1 VVRGVHRVAAGVT
14 IMSVGRLIVPPLE
27 ARPLCS
33 IVIPCLNEARD
44 IEAVVRGAMEQRYPP
59 QQLEILVADGGSTD
73 ATREIVA
80 RLAEEDPRVQLVD
93 NPGRFPSAG
102 MNAGIRRARG
112 AVIVRMDAHAAYA
125 ADYVL
130 ASVEALQQTG
140 ASNVGGAARA
150 RHRSTFQRAVSAALS
165 SPLAVGGSAYRDA
178 TREGFVETV
187 FNGAFRREVI
197 DHVGLYDERARANED
212 AELNQ
217 RIIEAGG
224 RVYLSRA
231 IVAFYYPRTSL
242 RGLAVQYLGYG
253 QGRAR
258 TLLRRRR
265 LLSARPLVPFA
276 AVTIF
281 AVLAVFAALVPGT
294 AWLLAVACELYVG
307 VLLVEAARL
316 AATDLRFFPLLLAI
330 FPVMHAAHG
339 LGVWEGLFRFAGVK
353 LDHDRALDRDR
364 DRDPAPR

>member
-1 VVRGVHRVAAGVT
+1 
-14 IMSVGRLIVPPLE
+14 MSGGRLIVPPLE
-27 ARPLCS
+27 ERPLCS
-33 IVIPCLNEARD
+33 VVIPCLNEARD

-59 QQLEILVADGGSTD
+59 HQLEILVADGGSTD
-73 ATREIVA
+73 ETRAIVA
-80 RLAEEDPRVQLVD
+80 RLAAEDGRVKLVA
-93 NPGRFPSAG
+93 NPGRFPSSG

-112 AVIVRMDAHAAYA
+112 SVIIRMDAHAAYA

-130 ASVEALQQTG
+130 ASVETLRRTG
-140 ASNVGGAARA
+140 ASNAGGAARA

-197 DHVGLYDERARANED
+197 EHVGLYDERARTNED

-224 RVYLSRA
+224 RVFLSRS
-231 IVAFYYPRTSL
+231 IIAFYYPRSSL
-242 RGLAVQYLGYG
+242 RGLAAQYFSYG

-294 AWLLAVACELYVG
+294 AWILAVACELYLG
-307 VLLVEAARL
+307 VLLVESARL
-316 AATDLRFFPLLLAI
+316 AATDLRFFPLLLVI
-330 FPVMHAAHG
+330 FPVMHASHG
-339 LGVWEGLFRFAGVK
+339 LGVWEGLFRYAGVE
-353 LDHDRALDRDR
+353 LDPHRL
-364 DRDPAPR
+364 PSSPR

>member
-1 VVRGVHRVAAGVT
+1 
-14 IMSVGRLIVPPLE
+14 MSGGRLVVPPLE
-27 ARPLCS
+27 VRPLCS

-59 QQLEILVADGGSTD
+59 HQLEILVADGGSTD
-73 ATREIVA
+73 ATRAIVA
-80 RLAEEDPRVQLVD
+80 RLAAEDPRVQLVD
-93 NPGRFPSAG
+93 NPGRFPSSG

-112 AVIVRMDAHAAYA
+112 VVIVRMDAHAAYA

-130 ASVEALQQTG
+130 ASVEALRRTG
-140 ASNVGGAARA
+140 AANVGGAARA
-150 RHRSTFQRAVSAALS
+150 RHRSTFQRAVTAALS
-165 SPLAVGGSAYRDA
+165 SPLAVGGSAYRDP

-197 DHVGLYDERARANED
+197 EHLGLYDERARTNED

-242 RGLAVQYLGYG
+242 RGLATQYFGYG

-276 AVTIF
+276 ALTIL
-281 AVLAVFAALVPGT
+281 AVLSVFAALVPGT
-294 AWLLAVACELYVG
+294 AWLLAVACELYAG
-307 VLLVEAARL
+307 VLVIEAARL
-316 AATDLRFFPLLLAI
+316 AASDLRFFPLLLAI

-339 LGVWEGLFRFAGVK
+339 LGLWEGLFRYAGVE
-353 LDHDRALDRDR
+353 LDPHHAP
-364 DRDPAPR
+364 PAPR

>member
-1 VVRGVHRVAAGVT
+1 
-14 IMSVGRLIVPPLE
+14 
-27 ARPLCS
+27 
-33 IVIPCLNEARD
+33 VIPCLNEARD
-44 IEAVVRGAMEQRYPP
+44 IEAVVRGAMDQRYPP
-59 QQLEILVADGGSTD
+59 HQLEILVADGGSTD
-73 ATREIVA
+73 ETRAIVE
-80 RLAEEDPRVQLVD
+80 RLAAEDARVQLVD
-93 NPGRFPSAG
+93 NPGRFPSSG

-112 AVIVRMDAHAAYA
+112 TVIIRMDAHAAYA

-130 ASVEALQQTG
+130 ASVEALRRTG
-140 ASNVGGAARA
+140 ACNAGGAARA

-165 SPLAVGGSAYRDA
+165 SPLAVGGSAYRDP

-197 DHVGLYDERARANED
+197 EHVGLYDERARTNED

-224 RVYLSRA
+224 RVFLSRS
-231 IVAFYYPRTSL
+231 IIAFYYPRATL
-242 RGLAVQYLGYG
+242 RGLAG

-276 AVTIF
+276 ALTIF

-294 AWLLAVACELYVG
+294 AWVLALACELYAG
-307 VLLVEAARL
+307 VVVIEAARL
-316 AATDLRFFPLLLAI
+316 AATDLRFFPLLLVI
-330 FPVMHAAHG
+330 FPMMHAAHG
-339 LGVWEGLFRFAGVK
+339 LGVWEGFFRYAGVE
-353 LDHDRALDRDR
+353 LDPHRS
-364 DRDPAPR
+364 PSAPR

>member
-1 VVRGVHRVAAGVT
+1 
-14 IMSVGRLIVPPLE
+14 MSGGRLIVPPLD

-33 IVIPCLNEARD
+33 VVIPCLNEARD

-59 QQLEILVADGGSTD
+59 HQLEILVADGGSTD
-73 ATREIVA
+73 ETRAIVA
-80 RLAEEDPRVQLVD
+80 RLAAEDARVQLID
-93 NPGRFPSAG
+93 NPGRFPSSG

-112 AVIVRMDAHAAYA
+112 SVIIRMDAHAAYA

-130 ASVEALQQTG
+130 ASVETLRQTG
-140 ASNVGGAARA
+140 ASNAGGAARA

-165 SPLAVGGSAYRDA
+165 SPLAVGGSAYRDP

-197 DHVGLYDERARANED
+197 EHVGLYDERARTNED

-224 RVYLSRA
+224 RVFLSRS
-231 IVAFYYPRTSL
+231 IIAFYYPRETL
-242 RGLAVQYLGYG
+242 RGLAAQYFGYG

-294 AWLLAVACELYVG
+294 AWLLALACELYVG
-307 VLLVEAARL
+307 VLVIEAARL
-316 AATDLRFFPLLLAI
+316 AATDLRFFPLLLVI
-330 FPVMHAAHG
+330 FPVMHASHG
-339 LGVWEGLFRFAGVK
+339 LGVWEGFFRYAGVE
-353 LDHDRALDRDR
+353 
-364 DRDPAPR
+364 RDPHRSPSALR

>member
-1 VVRGVHRVAAGVT
+1 
-14 IMSVGRLIVPPLE
+14 MSVDRLIVPPLE
-27 ARPLCS
+27 ALPLCS
-33 IVIPCLNEARD
+33 IVIPCLNEERD

-59 QQLEILVADGGSTD
+59 HQLEILIADGGSTD
-73 ATREIVA
+73 ATRAIVA
-80 RLAEEDPRVQLVD
+80 RLAAEDPRVQLVD

-112 AVIVRMDAHAAYA
+112 AVIVRMDAHAEYA

-130 ASVEALQQTG
+130 ASVETLRQTG

-165 SPLAVGGSAYRDA
+165 SPLAVGGSAYRDP

-187 FNGAFRREVI
+187 FNGAFRREVL
-197 DHVGLYDERARANED
+197 DHVGLYDERARTNED

-224 RVYLSRA
+224 RVFLSRA
-231 IVAFYYPRTSL
+231 IVAFYYPRATL
-242 RGLAVQYLGYG
+242 RGLAAQYFGYG

-276 AVTIF
+276 ALTIF
-281 AVLAVFAALVPGT
+281 AVLSVFAALVPGT
-294 AWLLAVACELYVG
+294 AWLLAMSCELYVG
-307 VLLVEAARL
+307 VVVFEAARL
-316 AATDLRFFPLLLAI
+316 AATDLRFFPLLIAI

-339 LGVWEGLFRFAGVK
+339 LGLWEGLFRFTGVD
-353 LDHDRALDRDR
+353 LDLDLDRDLDSQR
-364 DRDPAPR
+364 APR

>member
-1 VVRGVHRVAAGVT
+1 
-14 IMSVGRLIVPPLE
+14 MSVGRLIVPPLE

-44 IEAVVRGAMEQRYPP
+44 IESVVRGAMEQRYPP
-59 QQLEILVADGGSTD
+59 HALEILVADGGSTD
-73 ATREIVA
+73 GTQAIVA
-80 RLAEEDPRVQLVD
+80 RLAAEDPRVQLVD

-112 AVIVRMDAHAAYA
+112 TVIVRMDAHAAYA

-130 ASVEALQQTG
+130 ASVEALQRTG
-140 ASNVGGAARA
+140 ACNVGGAARA
-150 RHRSTFQRAVSAALS
+150 KHRSTFQRAVSAALA

-187 FNGAFRREVI
+187 FNGAFRREAI
-197 DHVGLYDERARANED
+197 DHVGLYDERARTNED

-224 RVYLSRA
+224 RVYLSRS
-231 IVAFYYPRTSL
+231 IVAFYYPRASL
-242 RGLAVQYLGYG
+242 SGLAAQYLSYG

-258 TLLRRRR
+258 TLLRRGR
-265 LLSARPLVPFA
+265 LLSSRPLVPFA

-281 AVLAVFAALVPGT
+281 AVLAVFAALLPGA
-294 AWLLAVACELYVG
+294 AWLLAAACEIYLGV
-307 VLLVEAARL
+307 VLLESARL
-316 AATDLRFFPLLLAI
+316 AATDLRFFPLLIAI

-339 LGVWEGLFRFAGVK
+339 LGVWEGLFRFAGVD
-353 LDHDRALDRDR
+353 LEPRR
-364 DRDPAPR
+364 APR

>member
-1 VVRGVHRVAAGVT
+1 
-14 IMSVGRLIVPPLE
+14 MSGGRLIVPPLD

-33 IVIPCLNEARD
+33 VVIPCLNEARD

-59 QQLEILVADGGSTD
+59 HQLEILVADGGSTD
-73 ATREIVA
+73 ETRAIVE
-80 RLAEEDPRVQLVD
+80 RLAAEDARVQLVD
-93 NPGRFPSAG
+93 NPGRFPSSG

-112 AVIVRMDAHAAYA
+112 TVIIRMDAHAAYA

-130 ASVEALQQTG
+130 ASVEALRRTG
-140 ASNVGGAARA
+140 ACNVGGAARA

-165 SPLAVGGSAYRDA
+165 SPLAVGGSAYRDP

-197 DHVGLYDERARANED
+197 EHVGLYDERARTNED

-224 RVYLSRA
+224 RVFLSRS
-231 IVAFYYPRTSL
+231 IIAFYYPRATL
-242 RGLAVQYLGYG
+242 RGLAAQYFGYG

-258 TLLRRRR
+258 TLLRRRW

-276 AVTIF
+276 ALTIF

-294 AWLLAVACELYVG
+294 AWVLAVACEFYVG
-307 VLLVEAARL
+307 VVVIEAARL
-316 AATDLRFFPLLLAI
+316 AATNLRFFPLLLVI
-330 FPVMHAAHG
+330 FPIMHAAHG
-339 LGVWEGLFRFAGVK
+339 LGVWEGFFRYAGVE
-353 LDHDRALDRDR
+353 LDPHRS
-364 DRDPAPR
+364 PSAPH